1 MQVLGIMFGILYI
14 IIPALLIWLIVST
27 TQKGEGVLGIV
38 RVVYMLSVTGFLI
51 GLVIS
56 SVPAFGDQPQRPEH
70 TTPPLRQVVSTAL
83 DPGYSNKPVEPIYYD
98 VDKESVQTLQEETQK
113 QWDAYEA
120 AMDDYHQK
128 AFFIS
133 YPCGILLIILGVV
146 LRPRLS
152 ILKPGIILGGLG
164 SIIYAISQDG
174 LSNEIRFAGIAIALA
189 VIIFVAYKTLLDK
202 EPQVEKEA

>member
-56 SVPAFGDQPQRPEH
+56 SVPAFGD
-70 TTPPLRQVVSTAL
+70 PPR
-83 DPGYSNKPVEPIYYD
+83 GYSNKPVEPIYYD
-98 VDKESVQTLQEETQK
+98 ID
-113 QWDAYEA
+113 YEA

-133 YPCGILLIILGVV
+133 YPYGILLIILGVV

-164 SIIYAISQDG
+164 SISYAISQDG
-174 LSNEIRFAGIAIALA
+174 LSNEIRFAGIAVALA